1 MEWTVVTFTK
11 MDKWKPDV
19 VVKVQ
24 EFSLGHIQFAKSG
37 CHRIGKASSQVVKV
51 PQELQQTN

>member
-1 MEWTVVTFTK
+1 
-11 MDKWKPDV
+11 MDKWKLDA

-24 EFSLGHIQFAKSG
+24 EFSLGHFQFAMSG
-37 CHRIGKASSQVVKV
+37 CHQISKPSIQGVQV